1 MNLLEHYIINV
12 ESVNE
17 FENDKDY
24 VVVRMI
30 VNCYGIVGPT
40 EKIFHKD
47 EWKEAQTKGYY
58 MV

>member
-17 FENDKDY
+17 FKKDKDY
-24 VVVRMI
+24 VIVRMI
-30 VNCYGIVGPT
+30 VNCYGIVGST

-47 EWKEAQTKGYY
+47 EWKEAQIKGYY
-58 MV
+58 MA

>member
-24 VVVRMI
+24 VVVRMV

-40 EKIFHKD
+40 EKIFQDRKSN
-47 EWKEAQTKGYY
+47 
-58 MV
+58 V